1 MGHLYTGESA
11 VQYVYVNNVGDGD
24 LSLDKPTLLAGS
36 DSDADGID
44 DAADINNTGGVDDD
58 LDGVDDR
65 CDPSVTGGLDTN
77 GDLVDDEC
85 RADCDPAFALN
96 LDAYDSDLLLGP
108 NTSTLFEVWYTPEDL
123 NPAYCTISVPSG
135 DLDTPNIAVKVQG
148 NAGTDP
154 SNENPVVEVISPSV
168 GYVHTST
175 NDLVVELK
183 IHDANQPAD
192 TLFCKVRSLLGET
205 KVADCKPSDESGH
218 VFVNIP
224 VDLLESG
231 TDTLLI
237 TVTDQSERL
246 GKAST
251 TILWRALYPDSDDDG
266 DGWGDNADGAYVD
279 CDDRDTAIY
288 PSAAELPDGKDND
301 CDGTIDEGTIR
312 GDDDGDTVTEHN
324 LDCYDND
331 HGNNAPVPR
340 IATTTLQKTS

>member
-1 MGHLYTGESA
+1 
-11 VQYVYVNNVGDGD
+11 
-24 LSLDKPTLLAGS
+24 
-36 DSDADGID
+36 
-44 DAADINNTGGVDDD
+44 
-58 LDGVDDR
+58 
-65 CDPSVTGGLDTN
+65 
-77 GDLVDDEC
+77 
-85 RADCDPAFALN
+85 
-96 LDAYDSDLLLGP
+96 
-108 NTSTLFEVWYTPEDL
+108 
-123 NPAYCTISVPSG
+123 VPSG

-312 GDDDGDTVTEHN
+312 GDDDGDTVTEQN
-324 LDCYDND
+324 GDCDDTDLGTYPRAMEQADGKDND
-331 HGNNAPVPR
+331 CDGLIDEGTAAADDDDDGYSEKEGDCDDADPAVNPGAEDPPGEDANCDGIRGEASDDSGHTDDSAATVGRGGKGGCSHAPGPSALGLLGL
-340 IATTTLQKTS
+340 IAAAQGIRRRRL